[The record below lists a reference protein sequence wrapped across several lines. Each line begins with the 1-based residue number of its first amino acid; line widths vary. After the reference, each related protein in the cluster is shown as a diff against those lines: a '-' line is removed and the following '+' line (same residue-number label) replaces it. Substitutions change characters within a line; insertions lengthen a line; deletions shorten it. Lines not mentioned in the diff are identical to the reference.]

1 MDKYFVIVILTFVIL
16 AVGARI
22 YSYAAEEGFATL
34 GGVAQSFFGAEGFLD
49 GGNSPSAYMSRFIP
63 MRGDV
68 GIYGEEVGYRRD
80 SRFFANYA
88 DVQRIGVNHDFCR
101 MIEPDGTDN
110 PQKAFFACALA
121 GTENL
126 SGAEFRTETVEQGF
140 KRSRDDYMRDTLRI
154 GRQDYCR
161 ILRQADGTFQP
172 MCRRAG
178 ERRFGKQD
186 FLDPNPPKAMQTM
199 LEFYDGAMMWLRLR
213 DDLVDY
219 AGNLLVSRA
228 GEISINEEPNPPKTE
243 GLAFNGIDQYLRI
256 GDNQS
261 LELGDLVSL
270 RSMRAVSVWVYFDEF
285 TNNAHIFDF
294 GNGSGKD
301 NVWLGIVGRGAPN
314 IQDCTIRPECGA
326 DESTVPAPPS
336 GQQCVQE
343 VRTQHLM
350 ATSRANVDDFLCP
363 LFEATGKRVAPLI
376 PRAQPKS
383 TTDEAQ
389 MADLIYEIW
398 DARDRKMRINIPCAV
413 PLKQWTHIT
422 VTAASTDAVRP
433 DIKVYINGI
442 QNAFYPSGFL
452 PQTSFMTHNYLGK
465 SNWANATSGYENRD
479 ELFKGKMFDFRVY
492 NSIMSEK
499 KIQETVKWG
508 TNLLGI
514 PMPKSVKEL
523 QKALKVKA
531 ANERP
536 LIAAYDTET
545 PNFKLTV
552 PKRKMPT
559 VKRRE
564 GSLRDRVQYNTY
576 VPKNNTGITQT
587 KATDKIRGLPAK
599 KKDDP
604 KNDAPKKTV
613 KETSGY

>member
-1 MDKYFVIVILTFVIL
+1 MDKYLVIVILTFVIL

-22 YSYAAEEGFATL
+22 YSYAAEEGFL
-34 GGVAQSFFGAEGFLD
+34 DSPQQSA
-49 GGNSPSAYMSRFIP
+49 SAFMSRFLP

-68 GIYGEEVGYRRD
+68 GVYDEEAGYRRD
-80 SRFFANYA
+80 PRFFAGYA

-101 MIEPDGTDN
+101 MIEPDGSDD

-126 SGAEFRTETVEQGF
+126 SGAEFRTETVRQGF
-140 KRSRDDYMRDTLRI
+140 KRSRDDYMRDTLKI

-186 FLDPNPPKAMQTM
+186 FLDPNPPKAIQTM
-199 LEFYDGAMMWLRLR
+199 LDFYDGVMMWLRMR

-219 AGNLLVSRA
+219 AGNLLVSQT
-228 GEISINEEPNPPKTE
+228 GDIKINEEPNPSVTE
-243 GLAFNGIDQYLRI
+243 GLTFNGIDQFLRL

-261 LELGDLVSL
+261 LELGDQVSL
-270 RSMRAVSVWVYFDEF
+270 RSMRAVSVWVYFEEF

-301 NVWLGIVGRGAPN
+301 NVWLGIAGRGSPS
-314 IQDCTIRPECGA
+314 IQSCNIRPPGCG
-326 DESTVPAPPS
+326 DQSTVPEPPS

-343 VRTQHLM
+343 VRPQHLM

-363 LFEATGKRVAPLI
+363 LFETTGKRVAPLI
-376 PRAQPKS
+376 PRQQPKGKDD
-383 TTDEAQ
+383 TAK
-389 MADLIYEIW
+389 MADLVYEIW

-422 VTAASTDAVRP
+422 VTAVTNDAFRP

-442 QNAFYPSGFL
+442 QSAFYPSGFL

-465 SNWANATSGYENRD
+465 SNWANVTSQYENRD
-479 ELFKGKMFDFRVY
+479 ELFKGKMFDFRTY
-492 NSIMSEK
+492 NTIMGEK
-499 KIQETVKWG
+499 KIQETIKWG
-508 TNLLGI
+508 TKLLGI
-514 PMPKSVKEL
+514 PMPKSVQQL
-523 QKALKVKA
+523 QTALKVQA
-531 ANERP
+531 ANEKP

-545 PNFKLTV
+545 PHFKLTV

-559 VKRRE
+559 VKRQE
-564 GSLRDRVQYNTY
+564 GQPRDRVQYNTY
-576 VPKNNTGITQT
+576 VPKKTTGITQT
-587 KATDKIRGLPAK
+587 NEKQIIKGLPANKKEKTQESK
-599 KKDDP
+599 KKI
-604 KNDAPKKTV
+604 